1 MIRHT
6 KVEVQR
12 PRTSNDT
19 PLSEDHF
26 GGFPLRNQR
35 TRLSAVCR
43 VGPGFTHRC
52 HEQLRHTPHV
62 KGDVHADCTLCPAT
76 GSGKR
81 RIASSKSGTT
91 TYRSLPIA
99 SGARFVATL
108 FPARGLVPEPPGTGA
123 PVDQIAA
130 NYGSHVDGHLT
141 ATYMWGIA
149 LMALLL
155 FNRESLLRLARGWRW
170 ERNAVPPG
178 TRQRNCR
185 SRRDAGGPCGDR
197 SNGDH
202 CLRRGQS
209 GGCAGTGRSCP
220 HDRSPLCDT
229 TGNIRCHGVHR
240 FARAPGHVAL
250 ARRPR
255 DSTGLATVVGTA
267 GIFEPESMVHNL
279 GVLGLLGFVIWTL
292 GMSNSLLYLRAP
304 LHRAVQQ
311 QPAVV

>member
-1 MIRHT
+1 M
-6 KVEVQR
+6 
-12 PRTSNDT
+12 
-19 PLSEDHF
+19 
-26 GGFPLRNQR
+26 
-35 TRLSAVCR
+35 
-43 VGPGFTHRC
+43 
-52 HEQLRHTPHV
+52 
-62 KGDVHADCTLCPAT
+62 
-76 GSGKR
+76 
-81 RIASSKSGTT
+81 RI
-91 TYRSLPIA
+91 
-99 SGARFVATL
+99 ARFVRRQGSGRDVSPAANQGRQRTDR
-108 FPARGLVPEPPGTGA
+108 FPSRAGPASSRLSSRPGGLVPEPPGTGA

-267 GIFEPESMVHNL
+267 GNFEPESMVHNL